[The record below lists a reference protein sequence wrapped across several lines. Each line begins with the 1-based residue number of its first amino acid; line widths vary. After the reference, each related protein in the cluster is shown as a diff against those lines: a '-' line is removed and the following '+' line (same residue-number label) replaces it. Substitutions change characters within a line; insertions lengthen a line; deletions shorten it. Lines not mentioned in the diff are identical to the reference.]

1 MKRIF
6 TIILMVQSL
15 LLAPIAH
22 AQTYWNG
29 TADKEFSGMGTEA
42 DPYLITTAEELAGLA
57 ARVNDTTNRE
67 DFAGKYF
74 KLTNDLYLTDFTNPD
89 TTKWHEWEPIG
100 KWTDISN
107 GPYVHKFDTCW
118 FRGNFDGANHTIH
131 NVYMGTIGDISIDN
145 PDAPWE
151 EDVIDFTGMNRSFF
165 GFVDKATIQN
175 LTIENM
181 QLRAMGSLAGLIV
194 QASNSRINHCYVIN
208 SHLVQN
214 VNATDNFGGL
224 IGSISA
230 SSIDSC
236 GVDNTVLRGNGMGGL
251 VCSARNGSVITNSYA
266 NTSQYGILQ
275 QVNSYE
281 LMGQVYGF
289 ISNNDDGC
297 LIKNSQ
303 AHIEHIGGDLGRGAG
318 FAARNSGIIQ
328 ECSASGYVKT
338 GIVNYNE
345 GSGFC
350 NTNVGRIESCYTTVD
365 VYSNHIDGYVASFV
379 FNNGGS
385 RIEYSQLLEDAQGVI
400 INCLALGH
408 CFILNKDHNKQP
420 YTFLHATNN
429 TIPYGGTN
437 SLAIG
442 CFFNNDSV
450 VQSSTNFL
458 TDSRGTYGLTAEQF
472 NAQSLVDTLNMIAAV
487 FGTSTW
493 EYRAG
498 QHPIPTGTKAT
509 NSTDYFAGGNGTK
522 ESPFL
527 IETKKHLENLRALV
541 GLGADF
547 KDMYFKQ
554 IADIN
559 FNVPFE
565 QWGEVAPE
573 KWTPIADTRNEA
585 KFTLPNYYI
594 FRGTYDGGFHELRNM
609 YINNNKNDQG
619 LFSCVGGG
627 ARIKNLGVTDVYIKQ
642 PSNSAATLVGCFAV
656 DESDIVISQCW
667 TSGYMECQT
676 ACAIVGTPYISRGV
690 TLLNCQSSVSLE
702 NSKTEHA
709 GMPRDAGITSDRHL
723 TGNYL
728 FTGTMAEKHDKYSGF
743 SVALPCHGYS
753 TNINTYYDTDVYPHY
768 GTADLGR
775 PTAYLQSKD
784 FVNILN
790 SFVYEW
796 NTTHDE
802 KLDYWKH
809 SEGKYPQVDPTYQP
823 PYLVTFETNGG
834 SNINP
839 MPVDVDTHIFAP
851 QEPKKDG
858 YIFAGWYADAAFKQV
873 FVFDSIL
880 IKGNTTIYAKWL
892 TPTMDTYDVTPFQNE
907 FAKEFHI
914 KNKAQL
920 IGFIHA
926 VNGIDGVLTAN
937 SFEGKTVYLDCDIL
951 LNDTADWKYW
961 GTLVRAETWTPIGKS
976 YAPFLGTFDGQGH
989 KIIGMYIESPIG
1001 NYNEVSSELYHNRGL
1016 FGWVGTESKEGH
1028 IRNLGIQAST
1038 FDFRK
1043 HMDTGS
1049 NIGLLVGTLR
1059 NGTISQ
1065 CFTQGKIVGDNVYYA
1080 IGGLVGQFGDY
1091 SKKVGTISDCY
1102 TCVDIVSTSQG
1113 LLGGVIGRNEGAA
1126 LNNSFATGRGWR
1138 YGASTGSIANV
1149 YYDKQINTTAL
1160 QNSGTG
1166 LSTNEMHAKSTFVGF
1181 DFDSIW
1187 GRNDTINDGYPYL
1200 RCFYTEH
1207 IPDSPDP
1214 VKVTG
1219 IELQE
1224 TSLSVVAGAKI
1235 QLHAN
1240 VLPADAPEKGI
1251 IWSIRNDV
1259 SGMAEVDENGKV
1271 TTHYLSS
1278 YAGQTKKAYVTATTL
1293 EGNYQKTCTLSISY
1307 PSLAVAATKQHR
1319 RVGTTAW
1326 SAWNTNESTKKSVN
1340 WEYLVAIY
1348 LNPDSLHQTITYT
1361 NSNPD
1366 VASFEIIS
1374 HDTIIPNFNSSSGAP
1389 IRCALGV
1396 LTCQVAGSTTITA
1409 THSEGYT
1416 KSTSFTVAQYSINGI
1431 SISMPNATI
1440 YPGDTVQLKA
1450 NTNPTYA
1457 SDKPESYTWSSGN
1470 ESIFEVNELG
1480 QLIAKKPGTTTVK
1493 LTSTNPSY
1501 STSKSVTVASVP
1513 ATSITIIPS
1522 EITIGVGDTARLSVV
1537 FEPLNATEKDFSW
1550 SSNNT
1555 RYATISRIAGST
1567 DGLLKGVK
1575 VGSATIR
1582 ATTPSTLTTASLS
1595 ASCKVTIVEK
1605 YSVRFYDWD
1614 GTLLKSQ
1621 RVLKGSAATA
1631 PVDPVREGY
1640 TFTGWDKDFSNVQ
1653 SDLTVTA
1660 QYEQNAPNPIY
1671 YTVIF
1676 QDWDGTTLK
1685 TEQVE
1690 QGKSA
1695 TAPATPVREGYTF
1708 VGWDKDFS
1716 NVQSDLTVTAQ
1727 YKKIIIYY
1735 TITFVNED
1743 GTVLQTSQVAEGEMP
1758 VYTGETP
1765 MKATTVEYTY
1775 TFIGWTPEFAPVT
1788 TDATYTATYTATKR
1802 KYQIHFLNYN
1812 GVELQS
1818 SEVEYG
1824 ALPEYMG
1831 ETPTRP
1837 STAQYNYVFDGWNP
1851 EIVSVTKDAN
1861 YTATYVSFLRQYT
1874 VTFMDWDGKILSEQV
1889 VDFGSAAI
1897 APAAP
1902 TREGYTFKGWDKD
1915 FSNVQSDLIVIAQ
1928 YEKNPESAVEDIEAQ
1943 ENSVR
1948 KVMENQQLF
1957 IILPDG
1963 SKYSATGQKL

>member
-22 AQTYWNG
+22 AQTYWSG
-29 TADKEFSGMGTEA
+29 TADKEFAGMGTEA

-57 ARVNDTTNRE
+57 ARVNDTVNRE

-100 KWTDISN
+100 KWIDI
-107 GPYVHKFDTCW
+107 PDPEDQFIHKYDTCW

-194 QASNSRINHCYVIN
+194 QASNSRISHCYVIN

-251 VCSARNGSVITNSYA
+251 VCVAHDGSVITNSYA

-275 QVNSYE
+275 QVGAQE

-289 ISNNDDGC
+289 ISINDEGC

-338 GIVNYNE
+338 GIFNYNE

-350 NTNVGRIESCYTTVD
+350 NTNAGRIESCYTTVD

-379 FNNGGS
+379 FNNGES
-385 RIEYSQLLEDAQGVI
+385 RIEYSQLLEDHKGVI
-400 INCLALGH
+400 VNCLALGH

-420 YTFLHATNN
+420 YSFLHATNN

-450 VQSSTNFL
+450 VQSSTNFQ
-458 TDSRGTYGLTAEQF
+458 TDSRGAYGITTDHF
-472 NAQSLVDTLNMIAAV
+472 TAQSLVDTLNMIATI

-493 EYRAG
+493 EYQAG
-498 QHPIPTGTKAT
+498 KLPIPTGVKA
-509 NSTDYFAGGNGTK
+509 NNITDYFAGGNGTK
-522 ESPFL
+522 EYPFL
-527 IETKKHLENLRALV
+527 IETKKHLENVRALV

-559 FNVPFE
+559 INAPFE
-565 QWGEVAPE
+565 QWAEQAPE

-594 FRGTYDGGFHELRNM
+594 FRGTYDGDFHEVRNM

-656 DESDIVISQCW
+656 DESNIVISQCW

-676 ACAIVGTPYISRGV
+676 AAAIVGTPYISRGV

-768 GTADLGR
+768 GTPAEQYEDLGR
-775 PTAYLQSKD
+775 PTAYLQSTD
-784 FVNILN
+784 FVSVLN

-802 KLDYWKH
+802 KLDYWKY
-809 SEGKYPQVDPTYQP
+809 SEGKYPQIDPTYQP

-880 IKGNTTIYAKWL
+880 IRGNTTIYAKWL
-892 TPTMDTYDVTPFQNE
+892 TPTMDTYDLTPFQNE

-920 IGFIHA
+920 IGFMHA

-961 GTLVRAETWTPIGKS
+961 GALVRAETWTPIGKS

-989 KIIGMYIESPIG
+989 KVIGMYIESPIG
-1001 NYNEVSSELYHNRGL
+1001 EYNSTPDELHHNRGL
-1016 FGWVGTESKEGH
+1016 FGWVGTATQEGH
-1028 IRNLGIQAST
+1028 IRNLGVQTSV
-1038 FDFRK
+1038 FDFRE
-1043 HMDTGS
+1043 HMRTGS
-1049 NIGLLVGTLR
+1049 NIALLVGTLR
-1059 NGTISQ
+1059 NGTLSQ
-1065 CFTQGKIVGDNVYYA
+1065 CFAQGKIVGDNIYTA

-1091 SKKVGTISDCY
+1091 SKKIGTISDCY
-1102 TCVDIVSTSQG
+1102 ARVDIISTSQG
-1113 LLGGVIGRNEGAA
+1113 VLGGIVGRNEGTS
-1126 LNNSFATGRGWR
+1126 LNNSFAAGRGWR

-1166 LSTNEMHAKSTFVGF
+1166 LSTNEMHAKSTFVGY
-1181 DFDSIW
+1181 DFENIW

-1214 VKVTG
+1214 AKVTG

-1224 TSLSVVAGAKI
+1224 TSLSVVAGAQI
-1235 QLHAN
+1235 PLHAS

-1374 HDTIIPNFNSSSGAP
+1374 HDTIIPNFNSSSGAS

-1440 YPGDTVQLKA
+1440 YPGDTVQLTE
-1450 NTNPTYA
+1450 NTNPIYA
-1457 SDKPESYTWSSGN
+1457 SDKPESYTWSSSD

-1522 EITIGVGDTARLSVV
+1522 EITIGVGDTTRLSVV

-1555 RYATISRIAGST
+1555 KYATISYIAGST

-1605 YSVRFYDWD
+1605 YSVRFCDWD

-1631 PVDPVREGY
+1631 PADPVREGY
-1640 TFTGWDKDFSNVQ
+1640 TFIGWDKDFSNVQ

-1660 QYEQNAPNPIY
+1660 QYEQNAPDPIY

-1708 VGWDKDFS
+1708 KGWDKDFS

-1727 YKKIIIYY
+1727 YEQNAQDPIYY
-1735 TITFVNED
+1735 TVIF
-1743 GTVLQTSQVAEGEMP
+1743 Q
-1758 VYTGETP
+1758 
-1765 MKATTVEYTY
+1765 
-1775 TFIGWTPEFAPVT
+1775 
-1788 TDATYTATYTATKR
+1788 
-1802 KYQIHFLNYN
+1802 
-1812 GVELQS
+1812 
-1818 SEVEYG
+1818 
-1824 ALPEYMG
+1824 
-1831 ETPTRP
+1831 
-1837 STAQYNYVFDGWNP
+1837 
-1851 EIVSVTKDAN
+1851 
-1861 YTATYVSFLRQYT
+1861 
-1874 VTFMDWDGKILSEQV
+1874 DWDGSILKNEQV
-1889 VDFGSAAI
+1889 EQGKSAT

-1902 TREGYTFKGWDKD
+1902 VREGYTFIGWDKD
-1915 FSNVQSDLIVIAQ
+1915 FSNVQSDLTVTAQ
-1928 YEKNPESAVEDIEAQ
+1928 YEQNDQNDAITVRLNPSSAPTWSNVYLYSWYDGGAVQPCGDWPGLQVNKDSNGWWSYTFESNVKSVNIVWNNGTGEQTIDITDVTQSTCYDLDTDVYPYGAFVIDCSKNPTALEDVQ
-1943 ENSVR
+1943 SNSTPKAH
-1948 KVMENQQLF
+1948 KVIKNNTLY

>member
-1 MKRIF
+1 MKKTLF
-6 TIILMVQSL
+6 TLILA
-15 LLAPIAH
+15 LASMTAATTLH

-29 TADKEFSGMGTEA
+29 TVDKAFTGLGTEA

-89 TTKWHEWEPIG
+89 TTQWHEWEPIG
-100 KWTDISN
+100 KWTDEQM
-107 GPYVHKFDTCW
+107 GPYEHHFDTCY
-118 FRGNFDGANHTIH
+118 FRGHFDGDNHVIH

-165 GFVDKATIQN
+165 GFVDNATIQN

-194 QASNSRINHCYVIN
+194 QASNSHISHCYVIN

-251 VCSARNGSVITNSYA
+251 VCSARSGSVITNSYA

-289 ISNNDDGC
+289 ISINDQGC
-297 LIKNSQ
+297 VIKNCK

-318 FAARNSGIIQ
+318 FAAGNSGIIQ

-338 GIVNYNE
+338 GIFNYNE

-350 NTNVGRIESCYTTVD
+350 NTNAGRIESCYTTVD

-379 FNNGGS
+379 FNNGES
-385 RIEYSQLLEDAQGVI
+385 RIEYSQLLEDHKGVI
-400 INCLALGH
+400 VNCLALGH
-408 CFILNKDHNKQP
+408 CFILNEDHNKQP
-420 YTFLHATNN
+420 YSFLHATNN

-498 QHPIPTGTKAT
+498 QHPIPTGVKANNIT
-509 NSTDYFAGGNGTK
+509 AYFAGGNGTK

-527 IETKKHLENLRALV
+527 IETKKHLENVRVLV
-541 GLGADF
+541 ALGADF

-559 FNVPFE
+559 LNAPFE
-565 QWGEVAPE
+565 QWAEQAPE

-594 FRGTYDGGFHELRNM
+594 FRGTYDGDFHEVRNM

-690 TLLNCQSSVSLE
+690 TMLNCQSSVSLE

-709 GMPRDAGITSDRHL
+709 GMPRDVGITSDRHL

-784 FVNILN
+784 FVNVLN

-802 KLDYWKH
+802 KLDYWKY
-809 SEGKYPQVDPTYQP
+809 SEGKYPQIDPTYQP

-858 YIFAGWYADAAFKQV
+858 CIFAGWYADAAFKQV

-880 IKGNTTIYAKWL
+880 IRGNTTIYAKWL
-892 TPTMDTYDVTPFQNE
+892 TPTMDTYDLTPFQNE
-907 FAKEFHI
+907 FAKAFHI
-914 KNKAQL
+914 TNKAQL
-920 IGFIHA
+920 IGFMHA

-961 GTLVRAETWTPIGKS
+961 GALVRAETWTPIGKS

-1043 HMDTGS
+1043 HMATGS

-1065 CFTQGKIVGDNVYYA
+1065 CFAQGKIVGDNIYTA

-1091 SKKVGTISDCY
+1091 SNKVGTISDCY
-1102 TCVDIVSTSQG
+1102 ACVDIVSTSQG
-1113 LLGGVIGRNEGAA
+1113 LLGGVIGRNEGTV
-1126 LNNSFATGRGWR
+1126 LNNSFAAGRGWR

-1149 YYDKQINTTAL
+1149 YYDKQSNTTAL

-1214 VKVTG
+1214 TKVTG

-1224 TSLSVVAGAKI
+1224 TSLSVVAGAQI
-1235 QLHAN
+1235 QLHAS

-1307 PSLAVAATKQHR
+1307 PSLAVAATHQHR

-1326 SAWNTNESTKKSVN
+1326 SAWHTNESSKKSVN

-1416 KSTSFTVAQYSINGI
+1416 KSTSFTVAQHSINGI

-1440 YPGDTVQLKA
+1440 YPGDIVQLTA
-1450 NTNPTYA
+1450 NTNPIYA
-1457 SDKPESYTWSSGN
+1457 SDKPESYTWSSSD

-1550 SSNNT
+1550 SSSNT

-1575 VGSATIR
+1575 VGSATIW

-1595 ASCKVTIVEK
+1595 ARCKVTIVEK

-1660 QYEQNAPNPIY
+1660 QYEQIVTPPTPESITVRLDPQSCSSWSNVYLYAWDQTQIAGSWPGTKVSKDADGWWS
-1671 YTVIF
+1671 YTFDSSVTSANII
-1676 QDWDGTTLK
+1676 WNNGK
-1685 TEQVE
+1685 GEQTIDITNVTASTCYKLNT
-1690 QGKSA
+1690 QSGNKIQVTIVDCPKIA
-1695 TAPATPVREGYTF
+1695 TALE
-1708 VGWDKDFS
+1708 D
-1716 NVQSDLTVTAQ
+1716 VQS
-1727 YKKIIIYY
+1727 
-1735 TITFVNED
+1735 N
-1743 GTVLQTSQVAEGEMP
+1743 S
-1758 VYTGETP
+1758 TP
-1765 MKATTVEYTY
+1765 KAH
-1775 TFIGWTPEFAPVT
+1775 
-1788 TDATYTATYTATKR
+1788 K
-1802 KYQIHFLNYN
+1802 
-1812 GVELQS
+1812 
-1818 SEVEYG
+1818 
-1824 ALPEYMG
+1824 
-1831 ETPTRP
+1831 
-1837 STAQYNYVFDGWNP
+1837 
-1851 EIVSVTKDAN
+1851 
-1861 YTATYVSFLRQYT
+1861 
-1874 VTFMDWDGKILSEQV
+1874 
-1889 VDFGSAAI
+1889 
-1897 APAAP
+1897 
-1902 TREGYTFKGWDKD
+1902 
-1915 FSNVQSDLIVIAQ
+1915 VI
-1928 YEKNPESAVEDIEAQ
+1928 KN
-1943 ENSVR
+1943 NT
-1948 KVMENQQLF
+1948 LY